1 MILGITNMDGQVT
14 DSLDTSPQGRLLA
27 MVEKGRRGK
36 WWKRKGS
43 RSKGFKYFD
52 LRGKEVV
59 SETDL
64 ERIKSLVIPPAWRFV
79 RISPSER
86 SSLQAVGVDTTG
98 RVQYKYH
105 PKFSERQQKK
115 KFKKIERFGRVLP
128 KFRKVTNEHL
138 SLDGFP
144 REKVLAV
151 MMRLIN
157 SLYIRVGS
165 EKSVKRYKTFGITT
179 LQNRHLTIDKKGR
192 LVFDFVGKSHIK
204 HRKILV
210 DKELAS
216 VMAEL
221 KELGAAKK
229 LFHYVSEEGELRDV
243 KPADINAYIKEA
255 TEPDFSSK
263 DFRTWG
269 GTLLAA
275 LELAELGAA
284 EEEKEA
290 KHRLVK
296 AVAHVAEELGNTPTV
311 CRGSYIHPAVID
323 AYCKGIT
330 IAEFEPRRSRRI
342 RLSQADY
349 EPGEQ
354 ALLKLLENGGNGRGS
369 K

>member
-1 MILGITNMDGQVT
+1 MDGQVPNGPE
-14 DSLDTSPQGRLLA
+14 TSPRAKLLA
-27 MVEKGRRGK
+27 IVEKGRRAK

-43 RSKGFKYFD
+43 RARGFKYFD
-52 LRGKEVV
+52 CRGQEVTG
-59 SETDL
+59 EADL
-64 ERIKSLVIPPAWRFV
+64 ERIRSLVIPPAWRMV

-105 PKFSERQQKK
+105 PKYSERQQKK
-115 KFKKIERFGRVLP
+115 KFKKIERFGHVLP

-138 SLDGFP
+138 LLDGFP

-157 SLYIRVGS
+157 SLYMRVGS
-165 EKSVKRYKTFGITT
+165 EKSVKHYKTFGITT

-192 LVFDFVGKSHIK
+192 LVFEFVGKSHIK

-210 DKELAS
+210 DKELAAM
-216 VMAEL
+216 MAEL
-221 KELGAAKK
+221 KDLGPAKK
-229 LFHYVSEEGELRDV
+229 LFHYVSDDGEIRDV

-255 TEPDFSSK
+255 TEPEFSSK

-275 LELAELGAA
+275 LELAELGPA
-284 EEEKEA
+284 EDEKEI

-296 AVAHVAEELGNTPTV
+296 AVKVVAEQLGNTPTV
-311 CRGSYIHPAVID
+311 CRGSYIHPAVIES
-323 AYCKGIT
+323 YCKGVT
-330 IAEFEPRRSRRI
+330 IAEFEPRRTRRI
-342 RLSQADY
+342 RLSQAEY
-349 EPGEQ
+349 ELGEQ
-354 ALLKLLENGGNGRGS
+354 ALLKLLENGHAQ
-369 K
+369 